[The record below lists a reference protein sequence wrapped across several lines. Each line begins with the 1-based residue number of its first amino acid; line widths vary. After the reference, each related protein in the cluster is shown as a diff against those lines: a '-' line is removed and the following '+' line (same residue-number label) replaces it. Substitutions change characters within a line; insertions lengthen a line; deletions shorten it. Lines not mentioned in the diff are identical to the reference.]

1 MLVGISKYS
10 YITKHEPNWL
20 VLKRL
25 SVAGFK
31 APNDKEQVDRGA
43 LGKVDSG

>member
-31 APNDKEQVDRGA
+31 APNDTEVDHHADLPQTGN
-43 LGKVDSG
+43 